1 MFSLHGYLHMQ
12 KNISPW
18 AAAANQLFKKSV
30 PASFRG
36 PYGDIY
42 LQNDALWLL
51 CEKDLAIRIA
61 YSPGGELKIES
72 NKKNSHGIDIHLSS
86 IVGEFKVSVNF
97 IDEIFHYTLSITPMT
112 DLFIPFWPRDVV
124 VNTEGEIFVI
134 QVGTRSGLV
143 FANSRI
149 NGALL
154 YFQNLS
160 SLADYNNQ
168 TETSCADVVGGE
180 WPEIGLALPPTKD
193 KPLKKGIEVII
204 SDAYIAFGDEIKD
217 EAGMTRQYLDLLSAI
232 YLQLP
237 REETKYQPWP
247 EILGKGLD
255 DLIHNPAC
263 WSQVGAHSYLNAYA
277 CDYAT
282 PPEIMVQLAVLLPLQ
297 DYIEWGAHELE
308 VMEKIMEGL
317 PAFYNEELGI
327 IMRWHPAV
335 ADKMEGE
342 EEQKKPMVMDSW
354 YLHHPLLNLSRL
366 ALKGNKVAKRLFID
380 SLGFAIKVAHHFDYQ
395 WPVFYNMKTLEV
407 IKAETKP
414 GAGGEKDVPGLY
426 AHIMLQAWELT
437 RDKKYL
443 TEAKK
448 AAKKLKGLGFELFYQ
463 ANNTSFSAGAMLR
476 LYKETKEQIYLD
488 LSYLCLANIFKNVH
502 LWECNYGYGKNF
514 PSFFSLFPLM
524 DAPYTAV
531 YEEQEVFCALHD
543 YLLLADGIDLL
554 PSVSLLIAEY
564 LRFLVDRAVYY
575 YPPMLPKE
583 MLAEKP
589 KIGEVDPKLWI
600 ALEDMQD
607 GWLQCGQVGQEVYGA
622 GNAFGIVPRHY
633 FKIPG
638 HDFMIYCDYPLA
650 HFKVRK
656 NKASFD
662 ILGDERLSCKLMIV
676 KQKQKLPKFVVEP
689 EFKSH
694 KAKDGHIEF
703 TVQGKQAV
711 KISW

>member
-1 MFSLHGYLHMQ
+1 ML

-18 AAAANQLFKKSV
+18 AAAATNLFTGNYKAAYSG
-30 PASFRG
+30 A
-36 PYGDIY
+36 YGNIY
-42 LQNDALWLL
+42 LQDDALWLL
-51 CEKDLAIRIA
+51 TRNLLAIRIA
-61 YSPGGELKIES
+61 YAPGGGLGIVKDIVRDDGIEFGLKAAAG
-72 NKKNSHGIDIHLSS
+72 KL
-86 IVGEFKVSVNF
+86 KVKVNAEN
-97 IDEIFHYTLSITPMT
+97 DLLHYTISFTPVT
-112 DLFIPFWPRDVV
+112 DLFVPFWPRDVV
-124 VNTEGEIFVI
+124 AAGDGEIYVKQI
-134 QVGTRSGLV
+134 GTRSGLIYASDKKNA
-143 FANSRI
+143 F
-149 NGALL
+149 L
-154 YFQNLS
+154 YFQNLT
-160 SLADYNNQ
+160 SLADYNNDTQ
-168 TETSCADVVGGE
+168 TSCADVVGGE
-180 WPEIGLALPPTKD
+180 WPEMGFCLPPTKD
-193 KPLKKGIEVII
+193 KPLKKGKSYII
-204 SDAYIAFGDEIKD
+204 SDAYIVFAEHPPKG
-217 EAGMTRQYLDLLSAI
+217 EAATSAQYLDLLAAV

-237 REETKYQPWP
+237 HEDTKYQPWP
-247 EILGKGLD
+247 EIIGKGLH

-263 WSQVGAHSYLNAYA
+263 WSQVAGHSYLNAYA

-297 DYIEWGAHELE
+297 DYVEWGAHELE
-308 VMEKIMEGL
+308 VMKKIMEGL
-317 PAFYNEELGI
+317 PAFYNDDLGT

-366 ALKGNKVAKRLFID
+366 ALKGNKVAKKLFLD
-380 SLGFAIKVAHHFDYQ
+380 SIGFAIKVAHHFNYQ
-395 WPVFYNMKTLEV
+395 WPVFYDMETLEM

-426 AHIMLQAWELT
+426 AHVMLQAWELT
-437 RDKKYL
+437 KDEKYL
-443 TEAKK
+443 KEAKK
-448 AAKKLKGLGFELFYQ
+448 SAKKLKGLGFTLFYQ

-476 LYKETKEQIYLD
+476 LYKETKEQLYLD
-488 LSYLCLANIFKNVH
+488 LSYLCLANVFKNVH

-514 PSFFSLFPLM
+514 PSFFSLFPLN

-531 YEEQEVFCALHD
+531 YEEQEVFCALHE
-543 YLLLADGIDLL
+543 YLLLANDIELL

-564 LRFLVDRAVYY
+564 LRYLVDRAAYY

-589 KIGEVDPKLWI
+589 KIGEVDPTLWI

-607 GWLQCGQVGQEVYGA
+607 GWEQCGQVGQEVYGA

-656 NKASFD
+656 NTAFFN
-662 ILGDERLSCKLMIV
+662 ILGDSRLSCKLMVV
-676 KQKQKLPKFVVEP
+676 KQEQKLPSFSITPEYTGHKTKEGHL
-689 EFKSH
+689 EFKV
-694 KAKDGHIEF
+694 
-703 TVQGKQAV
+703 TGKQLI